1 MTTRLNTF
9 YSESV
14 FRRDYGGLNSNV
26 NGRQG
31 NEVYFIGIIDILTL
45 FDLKKKAEHVLK
57 TVKNFDN
64 VSIEI
69 WHLDLKTN
77 PDQKNIS
84 AIPPAPYKERF
95 LNYCSTIFV

>member
-1 MTTRLNTF
+1 M
-9 YSESV
+9 
-14 FRRDYGGLNSNV
+14 GGLNSNV

-64 VSIEI
+64 VSWNDFFFNEQIVTQSAEKYLC
-69 WHLDLKTN
+69 H
-77 PDQKNIS
+77 PSS
-84 AIPPAPYKERF
+84 AIQRA
-95 LNYCSTIFV
+95 IFKLLQHSICIIAKITK

>member
-1 MTTRLNTF
+1 MLVPMTDDHCHH
-9 YSESV
+9 SESA
-14 FRRDYGGLNSNV
+14 FRRDFGGITSTV

-64 VSIEI
+64 VS
-69 WHLDLKTN
+69 T
-77 PDQKNIS
+77 KN
-84 AIPPAPYKERF
+84 
-95 LNYCSTIFV
+95 